1 MRRLVLLLLA
11 LWAGLADR
19 TVLPGLLEGGQPA
32 CRPHGIF
39 TESHHGRIVRTHG
52 L

>member
-32 CRPHGIF
+32 MPASRDFH
-39 TESHHGRIVRTHG
+39 
-52 L
+52 